1 MKISSTTSGK
11 ELLNFK
17 IKDYDLINF
26 AFKDIGLLSFQN
38 NNIEI
43 NEFDIEHP
51 ETSLKKH
58 FTKVWYEGFQQPEYV
73 WQSAGGTDDFEPK
86 LSLIPLIFGT
96 LKGTFYAVIFALPI
110 AILAAICV
118 TIYGSKT

>member
-1 MKISSTTSGK
+1 MKMDSKFVFFLINNNLLKIKRASKHEHPIKNAFRGNLKKIFTSVDIEGNVKISSTTSGR

-43 NEFDIEHP
+43 NDI
-51 ETSLKKH
+51 
-58 FTKVWYEGFQQPEYV
+58 
-73 WQSAGGTDDFEPK
+73 
-86 LSLIPLIFGT
+86 
-96 LKGTFYAVIFALPI
+96 
-110 AILAAICV
+110 
-118 TIYGSKT
+118 